1 MIEFFNPDGVAPPQ
15 ANYVHGVFVPAGA
28 DLLFIA
34 GQVGTR
40 PDGKLGSGF
49 AEQAECPFRN
59 VVAVLKS
66 RGMTPADLVKVQMF
80 LTDVANRG
88 PMLAAMEG
96 AFGGAKPAS
105 TLLVVK
111 SLARPEYL
119 IEVEGVAARARNK

>member
-40 PDGKLGSGF
+40 PDGKVGATF
-49 AEQAECPFRN
+49 AEQAECAFRN
-59 VVAVLKS
+59 VATVLKS
-66 RGMTPADLVKVQMF
+66 RGMAPADLVKVQLF

-88 PMLAAMEG
+88 PLLAAMEA
-96 AFGGAKPAS
+96 AFGKVKPAS

-111 SLARPEYL
+111 SLARPEYQ
-119 IEVEGVAARARNK
+119 IEVEAVAARAR